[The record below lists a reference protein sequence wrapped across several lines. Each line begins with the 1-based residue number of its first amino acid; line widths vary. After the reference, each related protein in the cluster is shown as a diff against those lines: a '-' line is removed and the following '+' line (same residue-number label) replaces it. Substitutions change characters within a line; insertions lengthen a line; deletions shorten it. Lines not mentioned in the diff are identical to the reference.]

1 MGCLLACLPPC
12 AYFFTAY
19 FFTERVQP
27 DFHLVRAQRK
37 DKMPLANI
45 ALLPDRG
52 VVRVAGPD
60 AEQLLNGTVTADLDV
75 LTRQAAVHSALLTPQ
90 GKMLF
95 EFFVTKAPGGESGFL
110 LETGRD
116 LADGLVKRLK
126 MYMLRAKVGA
136 ENVSGAFE
144 VAAAWGGALPDQG
157 NSIVYDDPRLA
168 ELGCR
173 VLAPVPPGFS
183 ANAGD
188 VAWVAAET
196 YHAHRVA
203 LGVPEAGKDF
213 AIGDTFPHEADLD
226 LLNGVS
232 FEKGCFIG
240 QEVVSR
246 MKHRGTV
253 RKRVVPVEA
262 NAPLRAGAAIL
273 AGEAEIGRIGSVAG
287 AHGLALL
294 RLDRAAE
301 ATAKGQPLLA
311 DGIAVTVRQPKWASF
326 ELAPAPAAA
335 SRS

>member
-1 MGCLLACLPPC
+1 LAAGVKP
-12 AYFFTAY
+12 AFT
-19 FFTERVQP
+19 
-27 DFHLVRAQRK
+27 RAQRK
-37 DKMPLANI
+37 DTMPLAKM

-60 AEQLLNGTVTADLDV
+60 AEKFLNGTVTADLDV
-75 LTRQAAVHSALLTPQ
+75 LARQAAVHSALLSPQ

-95 EFFVTKAPGGESGFL
+95 EFFVTRAADGRFL
-110 LETGRD
+110 LETGRE

-126 MYMLRAKVGA
+126 MYMLRAKVEV

-144 VAAAWGGALPDQG
+144 VAAAWSGARPANDKLV
-157 NSIVYDDPRLA
+157 VYEDPRLA
-168 ELGCR
+168 AMGCR
-173 VLAPVPPGFS
+173 MLAPVPPGF
-183 ANAGD
+183 
-188 VAWVAAET
+188 AAAPGEAT
-196 YHAHRVA
+196 ADTEWLAPEAYHAHRIA

-246 MKHRGTV
+246 MKHRGSV

-262 NAPLRAGAAIL
+262 DAPLRSGAPIL
-273 AGEAEIGRIGSVAG
+273 AGEAEIGRVGSVAG
-287 AHGLALL
+287 ARGLALV

-301 ATAKGQPLLA
+301 AAANGQALLA
-311 DGIAVTVRQPKWASF
+311 DGAAVALRKPDWADF
-326 ELAPAPAAA
+326 EVAPAPAAA
-335 SRS
+335 ENT